1 MQQGHTLI
9 NVSLVMNIQ
18 THKLQKLL
26 MIIAHIYFKIVILSI
41 RIRKQVYE
49 IFIIYL
55 ITFKTPNFNLITTCE
70 KMQLILRFDV
80 VFTYHH
86 VMHNISSLVHDP
98 KFFHIKQM
106 LHGAKP

>member
-26 MIIAHIYFKIVILSI
+26 MIIAHIYFNIVILSI
-41 RIRKQVYE
+41 RIKQVYE